1 MTEEMHTLITY
12 RLEQSDEAL
21 DSAEF
26 LLERGNYRTV
36 VNRVY
41 YAMFYAVL
49 ALLVP
54 TKQQTSKHAWVMTL
68 FDRDFVRMG
77 VFGKD
82 FSRWLHQAFNLRQRS
97 DYRELFTV
105 QAEEAREVL
114 EHARTFVA
122 GVKEQLKQ
130 MMT

>member
-41 YAMFYAVL
+41 
-49 ALLVP
+49 
-54 TKQQTSKHAWVMTL
+54 
-68 FDRDFVRMG
+68 
-77 VFGKD
+77 
-82 FSRWLHQAFNLRQRS
+82 
-97 DYRELFTV
+97 
-105 QAEEAREVL
+105 
-114 EHARTFVA
+114 
-122 GVKEQLKQ
+122 
-130 MMT
+130 